1 MQKKTL
7 IDEWFSKQ
15 THAHALEF
23 QVEKHESVTFLVE
36 DKTLDWPSIDAET
49 RSGKWLFDQ
58 TTTTSQ
64 RIVAAVYTVPRV

>member
-49 RSGKWLFDQ
+49 RSGK
-58 TTTTSQ
+58 
-64 RIVAAVYTVPRV
+64 